1 MNDLQLTVTTTKQKT
16 NGSTFDKVNV
26 NMLLKLYRS
35 LDNALI
41 TAFIR
46 LIRYVIYRI
55 YSINIWK
62 PEVRKRKSKSVGEQM
77 GIYAINRID
86 TVLGLLLLVELWNP
100 VNSFY

>member
-46 LIRYVIYRI
+46 LI
-55 YSINIWK
+55 INHNIIIRSSK
-62 PEVRKRKSKSVGEQM
+62 PGVG
-77 GIYAINRID
+77 GKINRVQ
-86 TVLGLLLLVELWNP
+86 TKKQGEN
-100 VNSFY
+100 